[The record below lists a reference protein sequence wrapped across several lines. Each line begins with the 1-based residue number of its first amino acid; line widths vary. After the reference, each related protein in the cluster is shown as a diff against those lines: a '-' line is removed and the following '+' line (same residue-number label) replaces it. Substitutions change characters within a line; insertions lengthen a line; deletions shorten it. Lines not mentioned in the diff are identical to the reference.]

1 VFGNEQG
8 KVTTRDMVEDDDEKQ
23 QNFAQRQAQ
32 RKAADKLKA
41 AIEARRQGMAC
52 MYSLSI

>member
-1 VFGNEQG
+1 MFGNEQG